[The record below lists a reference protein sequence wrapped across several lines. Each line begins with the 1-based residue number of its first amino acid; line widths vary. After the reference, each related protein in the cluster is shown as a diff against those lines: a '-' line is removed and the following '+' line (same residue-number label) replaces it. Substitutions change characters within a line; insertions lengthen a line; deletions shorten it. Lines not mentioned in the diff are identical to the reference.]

1 MQETI
6 ADDGSV
12 AAFQIAEIL
21 AFSGDRD
28 RAFEWLER
36 AFEQRDAGLTSTIGN
51 RFLEKLHAD
60 PRWPAWLTTL
70 GLQAPGNP
78 EDN

>member
-1 MQETI
+1 MI

-12 AAFQIAEIL
+12 AAFQIAEVL

-28 RAFEWLER
+28 RAFEWLES

-51 RFLEKLHAD
+51 RFLENLHTD
-60 PRWPAWLTTL
+60 PRWPDWSTTL
-70 GLQAPGNP
+70 GLQAHGGD
-78 EDN
+78 EGH